1 MTTMLEDSLRDM
13 FAARVDTPPAA
24 DDPAGTVIRRGRVA
38 RRRRAVGSL
47 VAVAAALVLVTAGAA
62 SLGGGWPPDR
72 PTAGPAAGFDVDSL
86 AEVTVGPV
94 PPPVPGRDTG
104 VGLDIRSGDQLWTTD
119 GRRLSL
125 AGVGE
130 VTRVYRVPGGWVY
143 SGAKQVRFLRPDG
156 TSVALSGEDDRW
168 ALSTDGDRL
177 AFQLDTT
184 LYIARVG
191 ATGLALMDHVEV
203 PAGTWPVAVTADRV
217 VVSDGSRGYGFVDL
231 AQPGRQPTRNPD
243 VTAIYGVR
251 GDGLVGLVR
260 EKSGTRRC
268 LASLAPN
275 SGKLQPVRK
284 GGCGLG
290 LRAETSDGGLAPDG
304 HWLAERRGTEVVLIE
319 VDRALDGGNGVVS
332 CPAAGAVPPVWADDR
347 TVVTGDDEQVV
358 RCRTDGTEEIVPLP
372 DGVSADWQPVPRL
385 TAPADGR

>member
-1 MTTMLEDSLRDM
+1 MTIMLEDSLRDM
-13 FAARVDTPPAA
+13 FAAQVDTPPVA
-24 DDPAGTVIRRGRVA
+24 DDPAGTVIRRGRVT

-62 SLGGGWPPDR
+62 SLGGGWPPER
-72 PTAGPAAGFDVDSL
+72 RSAGPAAGFDVDSL
-86 AEVTVGPV
+86 AEVTAGPV
-94 PPPVPGRDTG
+94 EPPTPGPDTG
-104 VGLDIRSGDQLWTTD
+104 IGLDLRSGDQLWTTD

-130 VTRVYRVPGGWVY
+130 VTRVYRVPDGWVY
-143 SGAKQVRFLRPDG
+143 AGAKQVRFLRPDG

-184 LYIARVG
+184 LYLARIG
-191 ATGLALMDHVEV
+191 ANGLALIDNVEV

-231 AQPGRQPTRNPD
+231 ADRDRQPTRNAD
-243 VTAIYGVR
+243 VTAIYGVG

-260 EKSGTRRC
+260 EVGGTRRC
-268 LASLAPN
+268 LASLAPT
-275 SGKLQPVRK
+275 SGKLRPVRS

-290 LRAETSDGGLAPDG
+290 LRAEATDGGLTPDG
-304 HWLAERRGTEVVLIE
+304 HWLAERRGAEVVLID
-319 VDRALDGGNGVVS
+319 VDRVLAGRNGVVS
-332 CPAAGAVPPVWADDR
+332 CPAAGDVPPVWADDR
-347 TVVTGDDEQVV
+347 TVVTGDDKQVV
-358 RCRTDGTEEIVPLP
+358 RCRTDGTEQTVSLP
-372 DGVSADWQPVPRL
+372 DGVSEDWQLVPRL